1 MYKIAKVKK
10 ICHVVVESTTTRT
23 AGGLDFTA
31 IGGKRQGREVPQSLR
46 VEPGA
51 KHPVWKTQSIRNGF
65 DITSK
70 SVGRFFQKAEPDI
83 CKAFR
88 ERNKEAALWEKIRI
102 LNSIKTKIAAL
113 DIVRELPNGQS
124 MRDLMR
130 MTNPVMMAEPEEFAE
145 TEKGKNLVQSEVS
158 TNAILYLNHDTP
170 WPLLQLV
177 DFCSKDKVALRWP
190 PKRPV

>member
-65 DITSK
+65 DIALFIK
-70 SVGRFFQKAEPDI
+70 SSNFPFCNMLIVH
-83 CKAFR
+83 
-88 ERNKEAALWEKIRI
+88 I
-102 LNSIKTKIAAL
+102 L
-113 DIVRELPNGQS
+113 
-124 MRDLMR
+124 
-130 MTNPVMMAEPEEFAE
+130 
-145 TEKGKNLVQSEVS
+145 
-158 TNAILYLNHDTP
+158 
-170 WPLLQLV
+170 
-177 DFCSKDKVALRWP
+177 
-190 PKRPV
+190 